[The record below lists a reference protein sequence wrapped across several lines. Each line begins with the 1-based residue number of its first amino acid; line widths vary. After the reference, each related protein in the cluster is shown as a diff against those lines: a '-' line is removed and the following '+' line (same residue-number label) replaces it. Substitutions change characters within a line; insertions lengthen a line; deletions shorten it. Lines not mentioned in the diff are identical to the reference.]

1 VTCRVERWRSDPYYG
16 AVAVVKA
23 GNGYVVGDFSGWIR
37 GALRERLG
45 RDSAKL
51 AEAINR
57 YVALTPSAALPY
69 MNTFLEN
76 HDLDRVATVFGG
88 ALQMGYA
95 LIFSLPGVPSVYAGG
110 ECGEEGKEADHTNRK
125 PYTPCHGS
133 PLRQMLTQLYKFRR
147 ELRLNR
153 GPVWAE
159 ARGPFLVLHQAGYEV
174 VVEGRRLVISNT
186 HNNFEFL
193 YK

>member
-1 VTCRVERWRSDPYYG
+1 MTCRVERWRPDPYYG

-23 GNGYVVGDFSGWIR
+23 GNGYVVGDISGWIR
-37 GALRERLG
+37 GALREWLG

-57 YVALTPSAALPY
+57 YVALTPPAALPH

-76 HDLDRVATVFGG
+76 HDLNRAATVFGG

-110 ECGEEGKEADHTNRK
+110 EYGEEGKR
-125 PYTPCHGS
+125 
-133 PLRQMLTQLYKFRR
+133 LITQTGGRILHVPV
-147 ELRLNR
+147 RLS
-153 GPVWAE
+153 
-159 ARGPFLVLHQAGYEV
+159 
-174 VVEGRRLVISNT
+174 GRC
-186 HNNFEFL
+186 
-193 YK
+193 

>member
-23 GNGYVVGDFSGWIR
+23 GNGYVMGDISGWIR
-37 GALRERLG
+37 GALREWLG

-57 YVALTPSAALPY
+57 YVALTPPVALPH

-76 HDLDRVATVFGG
+76 LDRAATVFGG

-95 LIFSLPGVPSVYAGG
+95 LIFSLPGVSSVYAGG
-110 ECGEEGKEADHTNRK
+110 ECGEEGKKADHTNRR
-125 PYTPCHGS
+125 PYTPCPGS
-133 PLRQMLTQLYKFRR
+133 SLRQMLT
-147 ELRLNR
+147 
-153 GPVWAE
+153 
-159 ARGPFLVLHQAGYEV
+159 
-174 VVEGRRLVISNT
+174 
-186 HNNFEFL
+186 
-193 YK
+193 